1 MLAIVFTVQKWH
13 PYLFGN
19 SFKILTDHQ
28 TLKHFLNQRFTT
40 STQQKWLLKLL
51 GYSYMLEY
59 RPGATNTT
67 TDALS
72 RQHERLA
79 LIGLSQP
86 IFDSISDIQAKYS
99 TNLEAAQIV
108 HALENNQPTRSH
120 FSLREYLLYYKEGI
134 FMASSSPW
142 RPQILAEFHSSP
154 TAGHSRYLRTYKRV
168 LHNFNLPDLKKEVK
182 TFVTACDT
190 CQRTNYKTLQPSG
203 LL

>member
-1 MLAIVFTVQKWH
+1 MLAIVFVVQKWH

-19 SFKILTDHQ
+19 SFKILIDHQ

-59 RPGATNTT
+59 RLGATNTT

-72 RQHERLA
+72 RQHERLT
-79 LIGLSQP
+79 LMGLSQP

-120 FSLREYLLYYKEGI
+120 FSLREDLLYYKEG
-134 FMASSSPW
+134 SSWPHHLLGVLKFWQSFILLL
-142 RPQILAEFHSSP
+142 PQATP
-154 TAGHSRYLRTYKRV
+154 G
-168 LHNFNLPDLKKEVK
+168 
-182 TFVTACDT
+182 TFAHINVFFTISICST
-190 CQRTNYKTLQPSG
+190 
-203 LL
+203 